1 MSYKFPHPPKAVI
14 FDWDNT
20 LVDSWGTI
28 QAALNMTFDDFGKE
42 RWTLEETKQR
52 VALSL
57 RDSFPVLFGE
67 EHWEAAKDSFYV
79 HFRSIHLEALT
90 PLAGAYDL
98 LCALRDNGTYIGVV
112 SNKNGDFLRKEA
124 EQLGWTSFFGKIVG
138 ATDAKNDKPAPDPVH
153 LAMGDSSASQY
164 ENLWF
169 VGDSVVDIQCARNV
183 GATAILIG
191 DEITGHSETQN
202 SATLDPDWHFPDC
215 EALVRV
221 VKSFSKVL

>member
-1 MSYKFPHPPKAVI
+1 MSDKSPQSPKAVI

-28 QAALNMTFDDFGKE
+28 QAALNMTFEEFGKE
-42 RWTLEETKQR
+42 PWSLAETKQR
-52 VALSL
+52 VARSM
-57 RDSFPVLFGE
+57 RDSFPILFGE
-67 EHWEAAKDSFYV
+67 DKWLAAKDSFYS
-79 HFRSIHLEALT
+79 HFQSIHLETLM
-90 PLAGAYDL
+90 PLAGAHDL

-124 EQLGWTSFFGKIVG
+124 DHLGWTPFFGKIVG
-138 ATDAKNDKPAPDPVH
+138 ATDATRDKPAPDPVH
-153 LAMGDSSASQY
+153 MAMGDLAAAQY

-191 DEITGHSETQN
+191 DEITGDSDAQN
-202 SATLDPDWHFPDC
+202 SATLAPDWHFPDC
-215 EALVRV
+215 RALVRV
-221 VKSFSKVL
+221 VKGLSNVL

>member
-1 MSYKFPHPPKAVI
+1 MSNQLPHPPKAVL

-28 QAALNMTFDDFGKE
+28 QAALNMTFDEFGKE
-42 RWTLEETKQR
+42 TWTLEQTKQR
-52 VALSL
+52 VARSL

-67 EHWEAAKDSFYV
+67 DKWHAAKDSFYN
-79 HFRSIHLEALT
+79 HFQSIHLETLT
-90 PLAGAYDL
+90 PLSGAYDL
-98 LCALRDNGTYIGVV
+98 LCALRENGTYIGVV

-124 EQLGWTSFFGKIVG
+124 EHLEWTQFFGKIVG
-138 ATDAKNDKPAPDPVH
+138 ATDAANDKPAPDPVH
-153 LAMGDSSASQY
+153 MAMGDSSAAQY

-191 DEITGHSETQN
+191 DEITGHSDGQN
-202 SATLDPDWHFPDC
+202 SATLSPDWHFADC
-215 EALVRV
+215 EALVGV
-221 VKSFSKVL
+221 VKGFSKVL